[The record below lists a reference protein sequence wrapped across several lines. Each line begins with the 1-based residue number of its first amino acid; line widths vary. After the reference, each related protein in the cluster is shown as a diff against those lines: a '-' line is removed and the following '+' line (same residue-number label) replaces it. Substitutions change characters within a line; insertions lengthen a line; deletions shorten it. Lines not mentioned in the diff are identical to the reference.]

1 MTLFTNLGLVRL
13 GLVVLAV
20 ALMGSSGFGQDD
32 GQEEGGPGAQ
42 TLQVQTGG
50 IHFFK
55 VVVTESDAVVL
66 DPGAHHRLFGL
77 RDSSWFQ
84 CWRRCGGGY
93 WRTHQRPLQC

>member
-66 DPGAHHRLFGL
+66 DPGPIIGFSDYETLPG
-77 RDSSWFQ
+77 SN